1 MEKAIKSFAE
11 LTAHL
16 QQLPQRVRLAV
27 VCGSDDSTREA
38 VTKAVRH
45 GFAEAT
51 FVGHCSQIASSTK
64 FTIESTGRVC
74 FVEAA
79 DDTQAAQK
87 AVQWYAKARPTYW

>member
-38 VTKAVRH
+38 VT
-45 GFAEAT
+45 
-51 FVGHCSQIASSTK
+51 
-64 FTIESTGRVC
+64 
-74 FVEAA
+74 
-79 DDTQAAQK
+79 
-87 AVQWYAKARPTYW
+87 